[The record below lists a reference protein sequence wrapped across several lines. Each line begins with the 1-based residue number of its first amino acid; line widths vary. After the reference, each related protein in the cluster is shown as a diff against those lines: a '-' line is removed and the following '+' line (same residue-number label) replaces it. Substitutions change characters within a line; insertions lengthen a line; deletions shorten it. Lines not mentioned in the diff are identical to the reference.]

1 MNFTPYGCFVGND
14 EWVSSLTNGNKI
26 NAKAGI
32 FQEKLNI
39 IFLENLDH
47 NYLQNW
53 RQENGAN
60 DTMVFEGFAYLM
72 LSLLV

>member
-1 MNFTPYGCFVGND
+1 M
-14 EWVSSLTNGNKI
+14 NGNKI

-39 IFLENLDH
+39 IFLEKLDH

-60 DTMVFEGFAYLM
+60 DTMVFECFTYLM
-72 LSLLV
+72 LSLLL

>member
-1 MNFTPYGCFVGND
+1 MNFNPYGCFAGND
-14 EWVSSLTNGNKI
+14 EWISPITNGNKI

-39 IFLENLDH
+39 IFLEILDH

-60 DTMVFEGFAYLM
+60 CNMVFEGFTYLM
-72 LSLLV
+72 SLLV

>member
-1 MNFTPYGCFVGND
+1 M
-14 EWVSSLTNGNKI
+14 NGNKI

-60 DTMVFEGFAYLM
+60 RTMVFDGFTYLM

>member
-1 MNFTPYGCFVGND
+1 M
-14 EWVSSLTNGNKI
+14 NGNKI

-32 FQEKLNI
+32 FQEKLNT
-39 IFLENLDH
+39 IFLDH

-60 DTMVFEGFAYLM
+60 DTVFFEGFTYLM